1 MLAAVFNKIMEAL
14 VLGLESHAIPSFQ
27 WHRPRR
33 AVIEISDE
41 DGKRIQYKIH

>member
-1 MLAAVFNKIMEAL
+1 MLAAVFNRIIEAL

-41 DGKRIQYKIH
+41 DGKPI